1 MGNKNNKKSEQ
12 QTKAIKITQ
21 INEPSSLEFI
31 AKFFRMHVINGY
43 LSKTV
48 GTAFGMSL
56 LIVTFIMLMGS
67 MVKIFEL
74 IFKKFSILSIL
85 HIIIY
90 IFPEVICYS
99 LPFSMAAATLLVF
112 SRLSADGEITAMKAT
127 GISVYR
133 IAAPCVLLSVFVGIV
148 AFYAYNNI
156 LPKSHFAQRNI
167 IASYE
172 IDDISG
178 MIETGTW
185 TPVGRY
191 NLFVSERD
199 DKWYKNIHIIENK
212 EDGGSRQ
219 MLAARA
225 KVRTI
230 RKDRKILL
238 EMYDVVSEERST
250 QRTNSY
256 VRVKAGRVDM
266 YLALDTLMKKKS
278 QVIFKKVADLTTD
291 ELKGKI
297 NENVAG
303 IVTIARQHKVT
314 PKKLYAQLRDAKKLW
329 RKLNRQKNW
338 REVLK
343 LRKRKKKKAWVEN
356 VSSKKLHEEYLNDL
370 IKLEN
375 GKGKTYNLFVKWYN
389 TWMPVNQINNYLEA
403 NSRMKMQINY
413 RFSYAL
419 ASIAFAIIGIPL
431 GIRAHRSEKTIG
443 FLICLALIAV
453 HYALVISVTAF
464 NDVYVIRPDLLVWIP
479 DILFILT
486 GSYLL
491 WRQHKYS

>member
-1 MGNKNNKKSEQ
+1 MSNNNKNSDSVRK
-12 QTKAIKITQ
+12 IKITR
-21 INEPSSLEFI
+21 INKPSALEFI
-31 AKFFRMHVINGY
+31 AKFFRMRVINSY
-43 LSKTV
+43 LAKTV
-48 GTAFGMSL
+48 GVAFGMSL

-67 MVKIFEL
+67 LVKILEL
-74 IFKKFSILSIL
+74 IFKKFSILAIL
-85 HIIIY
+85 HIMAF

-133 IAAPCVLLSVFVGIV
+133 IAAPCLLLSIFVGL
-148 AFYAYNNI
+148 AALYSYNNI

-167 IASYE
+167 ISSYE
-172 IDDISG
+172 VDDISG

-191 NLFVSERD
+191 NMFVSSREE
-199 DKWYKNIHIIENK
+199 KWYKNIHIIENK

-219 MLAARA
+219 IFAVRA

-250 QRTNSY
+250 QHTNSY

-266 YLALDTLMKKKS
+266 YISLDTLMKKKK
-278 QVIFKKVADLTTD
+278 QVIVKKTADLTTD
-291 ELKGKI
+291 ELKNLIDKNIAEII
-297 NENVAG
+297 N
-303 IVTIARQHKVT
+303 IARKHKVP
-314 PKKLYAQLRDAKKLW
+314 PKELYAQLRKAKKLW
-329 RKLNRQKNW
+329 RKLNRQKTW
-338 REVLK
+338 KHLLK
-343 LRKRKKKKAWVEN
+343 ERHRKTKKAWVDN
-356 VSSKKLHEEYLNDL
+356 LSSTKLHQEYLNSL
-370 IKLEN
+370 LKMEN
-375 GKGKTYNLFVKWYN
+375 GNGKVTKLFKKWYD

-403 NSRMKMQINY
+403 NSKMKTEINY
-413 RFSYAL
+413 RYSYAL
-419 ASIAFAIIGIPL
+419 ASIVFAIIGIPL

-443 FLICLALIAV
+443 FLICLGLIAV

-464 NDVYVIRPDLLVWIP
+464 DDIYVIRPDLLVWFP
-479 DILFILT
+479 DILFTAT
-486 GSYLL
+486 GAFLL
-491 WRQHKYS
+491 WKQHKYS